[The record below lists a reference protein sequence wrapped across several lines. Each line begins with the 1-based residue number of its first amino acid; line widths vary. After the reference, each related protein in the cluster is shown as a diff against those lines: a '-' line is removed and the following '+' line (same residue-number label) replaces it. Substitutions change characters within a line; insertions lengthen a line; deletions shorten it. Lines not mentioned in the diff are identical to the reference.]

1 MYRNSKQLHNYEIKR
16 MLVLEY
22 DIPAQFRK
30 FRFALIWFP
39 LRQYT
44 GLISRKHS
52 SNLNILLL
60 YF

>member
-16 MLVLEY
+16 MLALEY

-39 LRQYT
+39 LR
-44 GLISRKHS
+44 
-52 SNLNILLL
+52 
-60 YF
+60 